1 MALGRAF
8 IEVHADT
15 RPFARE
21 LGREL
26 DRILKTVERTTV
38 RTAASKMGE
47 TIATETGKGVERNGK
62 KIGQGIKSSV
72 DNAVTPGLFTKLGT
86 GLIDSLDDGIS
97 GLPVEIKAILGKAL
111 IILAPVA
118 FALGSGL
125 AGALVTGLLG
135 GLGGVV
141 IAVVGSQFE
150 EVRDAA
156 SSLLVTLRALF
167 LTGAAQFIQPI
178 LDAIALVRD
187 SLLGLMPDIQLL
199 FRDIVQLAVPL
210 AQIFT
215 GLISGV
221 LPNLRAAFQAILPS
235 IEVLA
240 DAAPGIGESIGNLFA
255 SIAEHEDLPL
265 IINDITN
272 SLVFFIDVLT
282 LVLEIGLDFYGLLLD
297 LGDATGFFSNE
308 IHKLTPFTGQAA
320 SAANQ
325 LATGLRGTIV
335 PLEEQEKQLK
345 ENNRAFK
352 EYLDYQ
358 FDIIGGKIEFE
369 QGIDDLTE
377 ALKRNGDT
385 LKLTSQAGRDNANV
399 LLGLAR
405 NIIDTRNQTILMTG
419 DVAGATAT
427 FEAQR
432 AKIYAVGRQFK
443 LTDKEINDLI
453 GSLLAVPPPVN
464 TGVTPQTLARL
475 ALAITRVQTLTQLL
489 KDLEAQ
495 AAIAAVVAAAAAS
508 ASRAGTGTGSGQQR
522 TAITPASTLPALPPL
537 TQTAPIQGGPQR
549 GEINNRAA
557 VNVYIGNNQ
566 LDAYVDHGYHVRYA
580 ATARELNYGY
590 RGI

>member
-21 LGREL
+21 LGTEL
-26 DRILKTVERTTV
+26 DRILKRVESTTV
-38 RTAASKMGE
+38 KRAGTQMGE
-47 TIATETGKGVERNGK
+47 TIATETGDSVRKNSNR
-62 KIGQGIKSSV
+62 IGQGIKQGI
-72 DNAVTPGLFTKLGT
+72 DNAVTPSLFTKLGT
-86 GLIDSLDDGIS
+86 GLIDSLDDGVS

-125 AGALVTGLLG
+125 AGAIVTGLLG

-141 IAVVGSQFE
+141 IALVGSQFE

-156 SSLLVTLRALF
+156 TNLMVGLRATF

-178 LDAIALVRD
+178 LDAIGVVRT
-187 SLLGLMPDIQLL
+187 SLLDLMPDIQLL

-215 GLISGV
+215 GLISGA

-235 IEVLA
+235 IQALA
-240 DAAPGIGESIGNLFA
+240 AAAPSVGEAIGNLFA
-255 SIAEHEDLPL
+255 SIAENENLPL
-265 IINDITN
+265 IITDITR

-282 LVLEIGLDFYGLLLD
+282 VVLDIGLDFYALLLD

-320 SAANQ
+320 DAANQ
-325 LATGLRGTIV
+325 LATGLRGTII
-335 PLEEQEKQLK
+335 PLEDQEKQLK
-345 ENNRAFK
+345 ENNRALK

-385 LKLTSQAGRDNANV
+385 LKLTSQAGRDNATV

-405 NIIDTRNQTILMTG
+405 NIIDTRNQTILITG

-443 LTDKEINDLI
+443 LTDKEIDDLI
-453 GSLLAVPPPVN
+453 ASLLAVPPPVN

-475 ALAITRVQTLTQLL
+475 ALAISRVQTLTQLL
-489 KDLEAQ
+489 KDLETQ

-522 TAITPASTLPALPPL
+522 AALSATTLPGLPPL
-537 TQTAPIQGGPQR
+537 TQTAPIQAGPQR
-549 GEINNRAA
+549 GEINSRAA

-566 LDAYVDHGYHVRYA
+566 LDAYVEEGYHVRYA